1 MNQFVSVTFD
11 NNEFGKEY
19 LFRND
24 ITDLTIGDKVV
35 LDTQHGFSVGTVRG
49 FEEHEPDH
57 IKVSKFVVQKIDTD
71 SHSERLR
78 NHAYVQEIKGKLE
91 ARRKQLEDD
100 NIYAL
105 LAKQDPEMKTLLEI
119 YNSIR

>member
-1 MNQFVSVTFD
+1 MNQFVSITFD
-11 NNEFGKEY
+11 NNEYGKEY
-19 LFRND
+19 MFRND
-24 ITDLTIGDKVV
+24 IPDLTIGDKVV
-35 LDTQHGFSVGTVRG
+35 LDTQRGFSVGTVMG

-57 IKVSKFVVQKIDTD
+57 IKVGKFVVQKIDTH

-78 NHAYVQEIKGKLE
+78 NFAYVQEIKGKLE

-105 LAKQDPEMKTLLEI
+105 LAQQDNEMKTLLEI